1 MQLFY
6 SNTIHNGCITLND
19 EEKNHCTKV
28 LRKTVGDVVHII
40 DGAGNL
46 YETRI
51 MAISKHDC
59 VCAIEIVTPQFGAH
73 NYKLSMCVAPTKNS
87 DRFEFFVEKA
97 VEFGI
102 DEIIPIRTDNSE
114 RKILKPERI
123 EKIILSAMKQSYK
136 AYKPQL
142 YELTDFSE
150 LLKNPVNGIACIAH
164 CYDGEKQKLPEIL
177 QANSRICIAIGPE
190 GDFSER
196 EVKQAIDNHWK
207 AITLGESRLRTETA
221 AIAAV
226 HSVYSFFSTNS

>member
-6 SNTIHNGCITLND
+6 SNSIHKGQYITLCD

-28 LRKTVGDVVHII
+28 LRKTTNDTIHIV
-40 DGAGNL
+40 DGNGNL
-46 YETRI
+46 YEARI
-51 MAISKHDC
+51 STISKHDC
-59 VCAIEIVTPQFGAH
+59 VCTIVRSTPQFGAH
-73 NYKLSMCVAPTKNS
+73 NYKLTICVAPTKNS

-102 DEIIPIRTDNSE
+102 DEIIPIRTENSE

-136 AYKPQL
+136 AYKPVL
-142 YELTDFSE
+142 HELTDFPE
-150 LLKNPVNGIACIAH
+150 LLKRPINGAACIAH
-164 CYDGEKQKLPEIL
+164 CYEGEKQKLPQIL
-177 QANSRICIAIGPE
+177 QHNSTICIAIGPE
-190 GDFSER
+190 GDFSEQ
-196 EVKQAIDNHWK
+196 EVAQALEKRWQ

-226 HSVYSFFSTNS
+226 HGVYSFF